1 LVVTV
6 TFSRAEG
13 FSMHSR
19 LSEAETTLM
28 PRLSLIAYLSLS
40 PLKDWDSLDRDGQK
54 KLFTSRDGHTLEIT
68 LRGMR
73 EPARDDRDL
82 LEAAGAAEET
92 PRIDGIGAAGA
103 AGGDT
108 PGTDAAAGLGLGDSL
123 IQDVVREEL
132 RQINP
137 LESARANLG
146 PSSGVAFCRKI
157 GFVAEIFH

>member
-1 LVVTV
+1 
-6 TFSRAEG
+6 
-13 FSMHSR
+13 MHSR

-73 EPARDDRDL
+73 EPARDERDL

-123 IQDVVREEL
+123 IQD
-132 RQINP
+132 
-137 LESARANLG
+137 
-146 PSSGVAFCRKI
+146 SGGEK
-157 GFVAEIFH
+157 